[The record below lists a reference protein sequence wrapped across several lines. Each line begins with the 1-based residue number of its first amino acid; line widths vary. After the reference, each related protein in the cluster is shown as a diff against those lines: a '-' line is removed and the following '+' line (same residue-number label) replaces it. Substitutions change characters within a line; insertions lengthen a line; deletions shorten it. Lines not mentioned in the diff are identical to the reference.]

1 LFLADNQRIKNNY
14 YRKFIMASL
23 YKEKTSHGIITYR
36 IQFYDGNKRCS
47 IRLGKQ
53 SKKDVGVIL
62 SKVEEIINC
71 RITGVSLSQET
82 ASWLVNLQDKIYTRL
97 SRVGLVP
104 HRKSTELNTYI
115 QTYIEN
121 RHDVKVATRIRWNTV
136 RQKLVGYFGECC
148 KADSITSKN
157 ADEYRQFLFKD
168 GLARATI
175 SKYLTVTRMFFNEML
190 KDGLIRSNPFA
201 TVRERFVVDDTRNV
215 YVPREVVYVAMEA
228 APDAEWRLIIALSR
242 FGGLR
247 CPTEVLSL
255 KWENI
260 HWANN
265 RIIVPSPKTE
275 HHPNGAQRVI
285 PLFPELIE
293 PLRDV
298 ERTKPAEAIYVIS
311 KHRCRADVSDS
322 WADSNLREP
331 MLDIL
336 KRAKIKPWPKLFHAM
351 RGSCETDLVQDGKYP
366 LKAVTTWMGHSYKVA
381 EKHYLRVTED
391 EFDRA
396 VKFGAV
402 KSGNNASVI
411 NLDTQNTGES
421 DFSPSAKAVRNP
433 VLQASARGC
442 LTEPRKTKS
451 PYFTGFCDSV
461 QQRATDLIGQVGLEP
476 TTKGL

>member
-1 LFLADNQRIKNNY
+1 
-14 YRKFIMASL
+14 MS
-23 YKEKTSHGIITYR
+23 YR
-36 IQFYDGNKRCS
+36 IQFCDDNKRCS
-47 IRLGKQ
+47 IRLGAIP
-53 SKKDVGVIL
+53 KKLAETIL
-62 SKVEEIINC
+62 SKVEEIIIC
-71 RITGVSLSQET
+71 SLSGGDVSQET
-82 ASWLVNLQDKIYTRL
+82 ASWIGKLPDKIYSRL
-97 SRVGLVP
+97 SRAGLVP

-115 QTYIEN
+115 QAYIEN
-121 RHDVKVATRIRWNTV
+121 RHDVKTGTRIRWNTV

-157 ADEYRQFLFKD
+157 ADEYRQLLFKD

-215 YVPREVVYVAMEA
+215 YVPREDVYVVMEA

-275 HHPNGAQRVI
+275 HHPNGAQRII

-298 ERTKPAEAIYVIS
+298 ERTKPAEAVYVIS
-311 KHRCRADVSDS
+311 EHRSRADVSKS
-322 WADSNLREP
+322 WANSNLREP

-336 KRAKIKPWPKLFHAM
+336 KRAKIKPWAKLFHSM
-351 RGSCETDLVQDGKYP
+351 RGSCETDLARDNNYP
-366 LKAVTTWMGHSYKVA
+366 LKAITSWFGHSYNVA
-381 EKHYLRVTED
+381 EKHYLRVTDE

-402 KSGNNASVI
+402 KTGNNVSAI
-411 NLDTQNTGES
+411 NMDVQNVDINDVLGTEKTVQ
-421 DFSPSAKAVRNP
+421 KAVQQAP
-433 VLQASARGC
+433 VLSC
-442 LTEPRKTKS
+442 MTEPRKTKS
-451 PYFTGFCDSV
+451 PCFTGSCNSV
-461 QQRATDLIGQVGLEP
+461 QHGATGLIGQVGLIIFFLSCF
-476 TTKGL
+476 TYGL

>member
-23 YKEKTSHGIITYR
+23 YKEKTAQGMSYR
-36 IQFYDGNKRCS
+36 IQFCDDNKRCS
-47 IRLGKQ
+47 IRLGAIP
-53 SKKDVGVIL
+53 KKLAETIL
-62 SKVEEIINC
+62 SKVEEIIIC
-71 RITGVSLSQET
+71 SLSGGDVSQET
-82 ASWLVNLQDKIYTRL
+82 ASWIGKLPDKIYSRL
-97 SRVGLVP
+97 SRAGLVP

-115 QTYIEN
+115 QAYIEN
-121 RHDVKVATRIRWNTV
+121 RHDVKVATHIRWNTV
-136 RQKLVGYFGECC
+136 RQKLIGYFGECC

-157 ADEYRQFLFKD
+157 ANEYRQSLFKD

-190 KDGLIRSNPFA
+190 KDGLIQSNPFA

-215 YVPREVVYVAMEA
+215 YVPREDVYVVMEA

-311 KHRCRADVSDS
+311 KHRSRADVSDS

-351 RGSCETDLVQDGKYP
+351 RASCETDLVQDGNYP

-402 KSGNNASVI
+402 KSGNNVSAI
-411 NLDTQNTGES
+411 NMDMQNAGES
-421 DFSPSAKAVRNP
+421 EVLPADKPVQKAVQ
-433 VLQASARGC
+433 QASARGC

-461 QQRATDLIGQVGLEP
+461 QRRATDLIGQVGLEP